1 MLASS
6 PVPAAIQPE
15 PLELH
20 SMPTDVVIWGTGGHA
35 TVVAD
40 LIAACPDFRLVGF
53 LVDAAWRASAEP
65 AIAAFI
71 LGGREHWTDLQSR
84 GIRHAV
90 VAVGDNDARIALSLE
105 LAAAGFAFPALV
117 SPAATV
123 SGSASF
129 GVGTVV
135 FPGAVINAGARI
147 GRHCIINSG
156 AIVEH
161 GAELGD
167 GVHVSPGAVLAG
179 KATVGER
186 TWIGAGATVIERVT
200 IGPGSIVGAGA
211 VVVDNL
217 PGGVVA
223 FGVPARVRRP
233 NGNL

>member
-1 MLASS
+1 MAT
-6 PVPAAIQPE
+6 E
-15 PLELH
+15 
-20 SMPTDVVIWGTGGHA
+20 VVIWGAGGHA

-40 LIAACPDFRLVGF
+40 LILACPDYRLAGF
-53 LVDAAWRASAEP
+53 LVEAAWRASAEP
-65 AIAAFI
+65 ALAPFI
-71 LGGREHWTDLQSR
+71 LGGREQWNNLRSR
-84 GIRHAV
+84 GVRHAV
-90 VAVGDNDARIALSLE
+90 VAVGDNDARFALGLE
-105 LAAAGFAFPALV
+105 LAAAGFAFPTLV

-123 SGSASF
+123 SGSA
-129 GVGTVV
+129 GLGAGTVV

-167 GVHVSPGAVLAG
+167 GAHVSPGAVLAG

-186 TWIGAGATVIERVT
+186 TWIGAGATVIEKVT
-200 IGPGSIVGAGA
+200 VGPGSIVGAGA

-223 FGVPARVRRP
+223 FGVPARIRRP
-233 NGNL
+233 NGKL

>member
-1 MLASS
+1 
-6 PVPAAIQPE
+6 
-15 PLELH
+15 
-20 SMPTDVVIWGTGGHA
+20 MPTDVVIWGAGGHA

-40 LIAACPDFRLVGF
+40 LIAACPDFRLAGL
-53 LVDAAWRASAEP
+53 LVDAAWRPTAEP
-65 AIAAFI
+65 ALAALI
-71 LGGREHWTDLQSR
+71 LGGREQWAGLLAR
-84 GIRHAV
+84 GVRHAI
-90 VAVGDNDARIALSLE
+90 VAVGDNDARLTLSSE
-105 LAAAGFAFPALV
+105 LAAAGFAFPTLV

-129 GVGTVV
+129 GAGTVV
-135 FPGAVINAGARI
+135 FPRAVINAGARV
-147 GRHCIINSG
+147 GRQCIINTG

-179 KATVGER
+179 KVTVGAR
-186 TWIGAGATVIERVT
+186 TWIGAGATIIEKLT
-200 IGPGSIVGAGA
+200 IGPGSLVGAGA

-233 NGNL
+233 NGNP